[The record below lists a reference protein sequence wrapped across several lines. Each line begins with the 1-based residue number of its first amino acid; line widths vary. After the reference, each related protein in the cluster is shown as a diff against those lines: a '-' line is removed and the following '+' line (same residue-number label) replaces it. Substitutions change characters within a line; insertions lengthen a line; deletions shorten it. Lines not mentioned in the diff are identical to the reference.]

1 MVLTK
6 EEFYEKLKGYTADR
20 SDDDTLQFIEDI
32 TDSYNDLAVRVENND
47 TTWKEKYDELDKTW
61 RKRYMDRF
69 FAAKYGYF
77 STPNARVEEE
87 DDEEKEDLEIT
98 IDDLK
103 FKE

>member
-1 MVLTK
+1 MQLNNLVRTQ
-6 EEFYEKLKGYTADR
+6 G
-20 SDDDTLQFIEDI
+20 IE
-32 TDSYNDLAVRVENND
+32 
-47 TTWKEKYDELDKTW
+47 
-61 RKRYMDRF
+61 YMDRF